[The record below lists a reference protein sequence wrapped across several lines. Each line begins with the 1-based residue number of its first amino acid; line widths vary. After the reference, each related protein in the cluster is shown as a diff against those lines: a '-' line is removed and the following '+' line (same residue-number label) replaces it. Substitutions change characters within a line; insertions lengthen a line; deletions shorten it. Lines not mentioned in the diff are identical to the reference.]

1 MRKKFM
7 VKASE
12 GEGIKTAKKH
22 KDKIKDTIET
32 AKGYVK
38 GFLGLDSAEDKAT
51 TERTDKIKSFK
62 KYSEPGKAPPQGS
75 SKDKSKAPSG
85 NFRRMP
91 TEEDDDPKYKLE
103 FLSTG
108 GSVSRGNGIAIRGTK
123 FKGVF

>member
-22 KDKIKDTIET
+22 KDKIKDAIGT

-38 GFLGLDSAEDKAT
+38 GFLGLDSAETDR
-51 TERTDKIKSFK
+51 ERADKIKSFK

-75 SKDKSKAPSG
+75 SKDKPKAPSG